1 MAFFVRYIYVIEK
14 VYYVWLRCYYMLLS
28 MFAQNE
34 ELNTQFRMREK
45 NEPSTF
51 ACSKL
56 KSNIL

>member
-1 MAFFVRYIYVIEK
+1 MAFFVRYIYVMKRYITFGSD
-14 VYYVWLRCYYMLLS
+14 VTICCFRCC
-28 MFAQNE
+28 ANE

>member
-1 MAFFVRYIYVIEK
+1 
-14 VYYVWLRCYYMLLS
+14 LLS

>member
-1 MAFFVRYIYVIEK
+1 MAFFVRYIYVMKRYITFGSD
-14 VYYVWLRCYYMLLS
+14 VTICCFRCLRK
-28 MFAQNE
+28 NE

>member
-1 MAFFVRYIYVIEK
+1 
-14 VYYVWLRCYYMLLS
+14 MLLL

-51 ACSKL
+51 AYSKL